1 MDNLAQRLTEHLAA
15 AGIPLD
21 GVGIGRRADRSTWR
35 VDFTA
40 EATEAQRTQAQVLI
54 AAFDPDMQITQA
66 EQDKV
71 GITANVAALF
81 AQIAARQTALAARRT
96 TITSD
101 LALLP
106 TATAAQQRQILTRM
120 LQAEDDMLN
129 AERRELDVLE
139 RIVKRLRNE

>member
-1 MDNLAQRLTEHLAA
+1 MDNLAQRLTEHLTA

-35 VDFTA
+35 VDFTSD
-40 EATEAQRTQAQVLI
+40 ATDEQRATAAALI
-54 AAFDPDMQITQA
+54 ATFDPDTQLTQT
-66 EQDKV
+66 EQDKA
-71 GITANVAALF
+71 GITANLTALF
-81 AQIAARQTALAARRT
+81 TQIAARQTAIAARRT
-96 TITSD
+96 AITSD

-106 TATAAQQRQILTRM
+106 TATALQQRQILARL

-139 RIVKRLRNE
+139 RIVKALRG